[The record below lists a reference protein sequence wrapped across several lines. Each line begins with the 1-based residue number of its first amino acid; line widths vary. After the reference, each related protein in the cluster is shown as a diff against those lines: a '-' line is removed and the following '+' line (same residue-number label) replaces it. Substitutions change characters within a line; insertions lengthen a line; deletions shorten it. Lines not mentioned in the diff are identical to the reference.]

1 MFHPRYNAL
10 TRDVALISGSSS
22 TIQKKKTNKKGRDS
36 KVTQINFRTK
46 VTIQY
51 KVKTKQNQE

>member
-22 TIQKKKTNKKGRDS
+22 TIQKKKDKQKRSRLESDTN
-36 KVTQINFRTK
+36 
-46 VTIQY
+46 
-51 KVKTKQNQE
+51 